1 MNNYKKILA
10 GVLATSMVVGNSVVA
25 FADEGRIK
33 GSGEMEGS
41 VVQEV
46 FSVVLPTVADND
58 DRFNYVMDPLELIQE
73 ATNKKYA
80 GYDFEAGKRV
90 YFYTGVDSTNGN
102 LQYDDVSQTLKV
114 ENRSSDSVDLTV
126 TLKVTGVDGIALT
139 GDPAFQVGGAAATD
153 PSMYFALIDT
163 AATPNKYAID
173 ANGIATHTETLTKL
187 TATESDGTTATD
199 AHIIQWNPIRN
210 AYEFVENTAP
220 GTLFTAPSYEF
231 GITADCNLGGDD
243 KWLKIL
249 EAGASPELEVIWGIQ
264 NPFEATIALAQ
275 NATDNTKTDLTISNL
290 TGQRNCQ
297 SISIINGADTSAV
310 TPDDTSTEWKL
321 DDWDTTTGGEM
332 VITLNNAW
340 TEWISGKLITISLT
354 LTDGSVKTVTM
365 QAP

>member
-80 GYDFEAGKRV
+80 GYDFETGKRV
-90 YFYTGVDSTNGN
+90 YFYTGVDNASGA

-139 GDPAFQVGGAAATD
+139 GDSAFTGATD

-163 AATPNKYAID
+163 AGTPNKYAID

-187 TATESDGTTATD
+187 TAEDSSSNPVD

-210 AYEFVENTAP
+210 AYEYVENTTP
-220 GTLFTAPSYEF
+220 GTTFTAQSYEF

-249 EAGASPELEVIWGIQ
+249 EAGESPELEVVWGIQ

-290 TGQRNCQ
+290 TSQKNYQ
-297 SISIINGADTSAV
+297 SISIYNGTDT
-310 TPDDTSTEWKL
+310 L
-321 DDWDTTTGGEM
+321 DVPVSDASVAWNVDNWDATTGGEL
-332 VITLNNAW
+332 VVTLNNDW
-340 TEWISGKLITISLT
+340 TDWMTGKLVTITLT
-354 LTDGSVKTVTM
+354 LTDSSVKTVTV

>member
-1 MNNYKKILA
+1 MNNYKKVLA
-10 GVLATSMVVGNSVVA
+10 GILATSMIVGNSVVA

-41 VVQEV
+41 VLQEV

-73 ATNKKYA
+73 ATNNKYA

-90 YFYTGVDSTNGN
+90 YFYKGVDSTTGD

-126 TLKVTGVDGIALT
+126 TLKVSGVDGIALT
-139 GDPAFQVGGAAATD
+139 GDNTFAGATD
-153 PSMYFALIDT
+153 PSMYFGLIDT
-163 AATPNKYAID
+163 ATTPNKYAID
-173 ANGIATHTETLTKL
+173 SNGIATHTETLTKL
-187 TATESDGTTATD
+187 TATESDGTTVTD

-220 GTLFTAPSYEF
+220 GTIFTAPSYEF

-249 EAGASPELEVIWGIQ
+249 EAGVSPELEVIWGIQ

-275 NATDNTKTDLTISNL
+275 NGTDNTKTDLTISNL
-290 TGQRNCQ
+290 TSLKNFQ
-297 SISIINGADTSAV
+297 SISINNGTETLAV
-310 TPDDTSTEWKL
+310 PNSDASVEWKL
-321 DDWDTTTGGEM
+321 DNWDATSGGEA
-332 VITLNNAW
+332 VVTLNKDW
-340 TEWISGKLITISLT
+340 TDWMTGKLVTITLT
-354 LTDGSVKTVTM
+354 LTDSSVKTVTI